1 MSERIGMEIALAAA
15 EAVALC
21 KPDVVA
27 AYPIT
32 PNTHIPEHLSDIVA
46 EGRIDTDFIC
56 VESEHS
62 ALSACCGA
70 SGAGA
75 RAFTATSS
83 QGLLY
88 MAEIVPIVSAMRLP
102 IVMAIGNRAL
112 SGPINIWNDHS
123 DIMSQRDTGWISLFA
138 ADGQE
143 TVDMMIQAFKIAEHR
158 DVMLPVNVNLDG
170 FQLTHV
176 VEPMMLPDQK
186 EVDRF
191 LPPYKPFAALHPDNI
206 VSMGSL
212 AMPDI
217 FNEAMQAKDD
227 ALINSKK
234 VILEVWKEW
243 EEQFGRKY
251 EPIGAYRMDGAEVAL
266 LTLGSMGDTAEV
278 AIDEL
283 REKGVKA
290 GLLKLKLWRPFPAEE
305 LVKAVGDL
313 KSLIVIDRAVSF
325 GGVNGPVCA
334 EIKAALYDEKKR
346 PVISN
351 RIIGLGGRDVAVS
364 DFITMVEE
372 AIGAQKKKS
381 AKAYEIYGVRGS

>member
-1 MSERIGMEIALAAA
+1 MEIALAAA

-88 MAEIVPIVSAMRLP
+88 MAEIVPVVPSMRLP
-102 IVMAIGNRAL
+102 IVMAIGNRAV

-123 DIMSQRDTGWISLFA
+123 DIMSQRDSGWISLFA

-143 TVDMMIQAFKIAEHR
+143 TIDMMIQAFKIAEHR

-191 LPPYKPFAALHPDNI
+191 LPSYKPYAAVHPDNI
-206 VSMGSL
+206 VSMGAL
-212 AMPDI
+212 GMPDI
-217 FNEAMQAKDD
+217 FNEAAMAKDQ

-251 EPIGAYRMDGAEVAL
+251 EPIGAYRMKGAEVAL

-278 AIDEL
+278 AVDEL
-283 REKGVKA
+283 RDKGVKA
-290 GLLKLKLWRPFPAEE
+290 GLLKMKLWRPFPAEE
-305 LVKAVGDL
+305 LIKAVKGL
-313 KSLIVIDRAVSF
+313 TSLAVIDRSAPF
-325 GGVNGPVCA
+325 GGACGPVCA
-334 EIKAALYDEKKR
+334 EVKAVLYDQKER
-346 PVISN
+346 PLITN
-351 RIIGLGGRDVAVS
+351 HIIGLGGRDMVVG
-364 DFITMVEE
+364 DFVKIVEQ
-372 AIGAQKKKS
+372 AISAQKKKP
-381 AKAYEIYGVRGS
+381 KEAYEIYGVRGS

>member
-46 EGRIDTDFIC
+46 EGRLDADFIC

-123 DIMSQRDTGWISLFA
+123 GIMSQRDTGWISLFA

-143 TVDMMIQAFKIAEHR
+143 TIDMMIQAFKIAEHR
-158 DVMLPVNVNLDG
+158 GVMLPVNVNLDG

-176 VEPMMLPDQK
+176 VEPMIMPSQK
-186 EVDRF
+186 EVDKF
-191 LPPYKPFAALHPDNI
+191 LPAYKPYAAVHPDNI
-206 VSMGSL
+206 VSMGAL

-217 FNEAMQAKDD
+217 FNEAMMAKDN

-251 EPIGAYRMDGAEVAL
+251 EPIGAYRMEGAEVAL

-290 GLLKLKLWRPFPAEE
+290 GLLKLKLWRPFPTEE
-305 LVKAVGDL
+305 LLKAVKGL
-313 KSLIVIDRAVSF
+313 KSLAVIDRAVSF
-325 GGVNGPVCA
+325 CGTSAPVCA
-334 EIKAALYDEKKR
+334 EIKAVLYDQKER
-346 PVISN
+346 PLITN
-351 RIIGLGGRDVAVS
+351 YIIGLGGRDVVVG
-364 DFITMVEE
+364 DFVKMVEQT
-372 AIGAQKKKS
+372 IGAQKKKP
-381 AKAYEIYGVRGS
+381 KEAYEIYGVRGS

>member
-1 MSERIGMEIALAAA
+1 MSKRIGMEIALAAA

-88 MAEIVPIVSAMRLP
+88 MAEIVPVVPSMRLP
-102 IVMAIGNRAL
+102 IVMAIGNRAV

-123 DIMSQRDTGWISLFA
+123 DIMSQRDSGWISLFA

-191 LPPYKPFAALHPDNI
+191 LPSYKPYAALHPDNI
-206 VSMGSL
+206 VSMGAL
-212 AMPDI
+212 GMPDI
-217 FNEAMQAKDD
+217 FNEAAMAKDQ

-251 EPIGAYRMDGAEVAL
+251 EPIGAYRMKGAEVAL

-278 AIDEL
+278 AVDEL
-283 REKGVKA
+283 RDKGVKA
-290 GLLKLKLWRPFPAEE
+290 GLLKMKLWRPFPAEE
-305 LVKAVGDL
+305 LIKAVKGL
-313 KSLIVIDRAVSF
+313 TSLAVIDRSAPF
-325 GGVNGPVCA
+325 GGACGPVCA
-334 EIKAALYDEKKR
+334 EVKAVLYDQKER
-346 PVISN
+346 PSITN
-351 RIIGLGGRDVAVS
+351 HIIGLGGRDMVVG
-364 DFITMVEE
+364 DFVKIVEQ
-372 AIGAQKKKS
+372 AISAQKKKP
-381 AKAYEIYGVRGS
+381 KEAYEIYGVRGS

>member
-143 TVDMMIQAFKIAEHR
+143 TIDMMIQAFKIAEHR

-191 LPPYKPFAALHPDNI
+191 LPAYKPYAAVHPDNV
-206 VSMGSL
+206 VSMGAL
-212 AMPDI
+212 GMPDI
-217 FNEAMQAKDD
+217 FNEAMMAKDQ
-227 ALINSKK
+227 ALINSKA
-234 VILEVWKEW
+234 VILDVWKEW
-243 EEQFGRKY
+243 EKQFGRKY
-251 EPIGAYRMDGAEVAL
+251 EPIGPYRMEGAEVAL
-266 LTLGSMGDTAEV
+266 LTMGSMGDTAEEAV
-278 AIDEL
+278 DEL

-290 GLLKLKLWRPFPAEE
+290 GLLKLKLWRPFPTEE
-305 LVKAVGDL
+305 LIKAVKGL
-313 KSLIVIDRAVSF
+313 KSLVVIDRAVSF
-325 GGVNGPVCA
+325 GGSGAPVCA
-334 EIKAALYDEKKR
+334 EVKAALYDQKER
-346 PVISN
+346 PAITN
-351 RIIGLGGRDVAVS
+351 YIIGLGGRDVVVG
-364 DFITMVEE
+364 DFANMVRQ
-372 AIGAQKKKS
+372 ASGAQQKKPKE
-381 AKAYEIYGVRGS
+381 AYEIYGVRGS